1 MKVLVNAK
9 RERDLLASELRDGL
23 SKSLGRRVCP
33 ADHHHNAVL
42 PETEREADDKKR
54 MPWMTEIGSDVSVL
68 QRPCSF
74 PRGGSRW
81 EINTRL
87 ATPAQKRQGICHR
100 TDDATI
106 LVIKWDM
113 GKPGRGL
120 D

>member
-1 MKVLVNAK
+1 
-9 RERDLLASELRDGL
+9 
-23 SKSLGRRVCP
+23 
-33 ADHHHNAVL
+33 
-42 PETEREADDKKR
+42 
-54 MPWMTEIGSDVSVL
+54 MTEIGSDVSVL
-68 QRPCSF
+68 RRPCSF
-74 PRGGSRW
+74 PQGGSRW

-120 D
+120 DYETIQESNKRA